1 MAYVMEQILVGVPVT
16 LLLAVLAWILSGLLA
31 VPITASV
38 RSRYQIVRG
47 IGDLITMFVR
57 GVPEL
62 VALFVVFFGLQEYVT
77 LSPFVA
83 ATIAFGVVE
92 APFASEIYR
101 ASLTTVQRGQ
111 RDAADSIGLSRLQG
125 LRHVVLPQA
134 VRFAIPP
141 MINLFIG
148 MLNLSSV
155 AAAIGV
161 NDVIQRANFLM
172 SASTGG
178 LRFLATTGGICI
190 IYIVMVAPVSYASR
204 FVERRLRREL
214 YGSRVPRRLRQRD
227 LLIRGSGVA

>member
-1 MAYVMEQILVGVPVT
+1 MAYVMRQILVGVPVT
-16 LLLAVLAWILSGLLA
+16 LLLAVLAWILCGLLA
-31 VPITASV
+31 LPITGLV
-38 RSRYQIVRG
+38 RSRLLPLRVL
-47 IGDLITMFVR
+47 GDLITMFVR

-62 VALFVVFFGLQEYVT
+62 VALFVVFFGLQQYVS
-77 LSPFVA
+77 LSPLDA
-83 ATIAFGVVE
+83 AIIAFGIVE

-111 RDAADSIGLSRLQG
+111 RDAADSIGLNRLQG
-125 LRHVVLPQA
+125 FVHVVLPQA

-190 IYIVMVAPVSYASR
+190 IYLVMVAPVSYVSR
-204 FVERRLRREL
+204 LIERRMRRDL
-214 YGSRVPRRLRQRD
+214 FGARAPRRLWQRSIV
-227 LLIRGSGVA
+227 IRGSGAA

>member
-1 MAYVMEQILVGVPVT
+1 MKQLLQGVPVT
-16 LLLAVLAWILSGLLA
+16 LLLAVLAWILCALLA

-38 RSRYQIVRG
+38 RSRFRVLRVV
-47 IGDLITMFVR
+47 GDLITMFVR

-62 VALFVVFFGLQEYVT
+62 VGLFVVFFGLQQYIS

-83 ATIAFGVVE
+83 AVIASGIVQ

-111 RDAADSIGLSRLQG
+111 RDAAESIGLSRLQG

-172 SASTGG
+172 SASIGG
-178 LRFLATTGGICI
+178 STFLETTAGICI
-190 IYIVMVAPVSYASR
+190 IYIVLVAPVSYVSR
-204 FVERRLRREL
+204 IVERRLRREL
-214 YGSRVPRRLRQRD
+214 FGSRVPRRLWQRD
-227 LLIRGSGVA
+227 LLIRGSGAA

>member
-1 MAYVMEQILVGVPVT
+1 MKQLLQGVPVT
-16 LLLAVLAWILSGLLA
+16 LLLAVLAWILCALLA

-38 RSRYQIVRG
+38 RSRFRVLRVV
-47 IGDLITMFVR
+47 GDLITMFVR

-62 VALFVVFFGLQEYVT
+62 VGLFVVFFGLQQYIS

-83 ATIAFGVVE
+83 AVIAFGIVE

-111 RDAADSIGLSRLQG
+111 RDAAESIGLSRLQG

-172 SASTGG
+172 SASIGG
-178 LRFLATTGGICI
+178 STFLETTAGICI
-190 IYIVMVAPVSYASR
+190 IYIVLVAPVSYVSR
-204 FVERRLRREL
+204 IVERRLRREL
-214 YGSRVPRRLRQRD
+214 FGSRVPRRLWQRD
-227 LLIRGSGVA
+227 LLIRGSGAA